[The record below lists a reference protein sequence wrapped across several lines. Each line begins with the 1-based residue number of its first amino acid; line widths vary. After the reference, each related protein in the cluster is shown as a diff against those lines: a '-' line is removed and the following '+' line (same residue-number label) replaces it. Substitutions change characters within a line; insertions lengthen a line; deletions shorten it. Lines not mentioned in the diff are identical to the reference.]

1 MNKDYELILLA
12 AGHGRRMN
20 ASENKVLL
28 PLLNKPM
35 IAYPLN
41 TFLSDKNCR
50 HIIIVAKEDE
60 ISLLKELVKKDNT
73 SAQTPIT
80 FTVGG
85 RERQDS
91 VYAGLKSLHEPA
103 SGFVMI
109 HDGARPFIERKSID
123 QLNEKVHTAGSAI
136 LGMPVKDTI
145 KSVELGKV
153 KKTLPRPELWQ
164 VQTPQAFSSPLIFKA
179 HPKADEEHFFGTDDA
194 SLVERL
200 GGAVTM
206 VEGSYDNIKITTP
219 EDLITGE
226 AILQQQLK
234 EHQKEKGADLMLRVG
249 QGYDVHQLVKG
260 RPCII
265 GGVTLPYEYGLLGHS
280 DADVLIHAIIDALL
294 GAAGLGDIGQLFPDD
309 DPRFKDSDSRQ
320 LLQTVSG
327 LLASKGYRVG
337 NIDATLLAEQPK
349 MHPYLKEMQ
358 KNLAI
363 DCQIGIE
370 RVNVKATTS
379 EKMGFVGRQEGIAA
393 MAICLLEI
401 K

>member
-1 MNKDYELILLA
+1 
-12 AGHGRRMN
+12 
-20 ASENKVLL
+20 
-28 PLLNKPM
+28 
-35 IAYPLN
+35 
-41 TFLSDKNCR
+41 
-50 HIIIVAKEDE
+50 
-60 ISLLKELVKKDNT
+60 
-73 SAQTPIT
+73 
-80 FTVGG
+80 
-85 RERQDS
+85 
-91 VYAGLKSLHEPA
+91 
-103 SGFVMI
+103 
-109 HDGARPFIERKSID
+109 
-123 QLNEKVHTAGSAI
+123 
-136 LGMPVKDTI
+136 
-145 KSVELGKV
+145 
-153 KKTLPRPELWQ
+153 
-164 VQTPQAFSSPLIFKA
+164 
-179 HPKADEEHFFGTDDA
+179 
-194 SLVERL
+194 
-200 GGAVTM
+200 
-206 VEGSYDNIKITTP
+206 
-219 EDLITGE
+219 
-226 AILQQQLK
+226 
-234 EHQKEKGADLMLRVG
+234 MLRVG